1 MLIIDRKRI
10 SFILTVLFVSVMFFS
25 LNRHEV
31 DTVQTVSLPVSN
43 KVIILDAGH
52 GAPDEGAFL
61 LHKENK
67 QLTFY
72 KLSNRVHY
80 STLFFLG
87 IGA

>member
-52 GAPDEGAFL
+52 GAPDFGAESANGI
-61 LHKENK
+61 KEP
-67 QLTFY
+67 
-72 KLSNRVHY
+72 
-80 STLFFLG
+80 
-87 IGA
+87 IE